1 MATPPC
7 NSTDEMAQRALLYLQ
22 AQLQAAVLSGS
33 TPPPPPPSSKDDDG
47 LSGGQIA
54 GIVIGCVA
62 GVTLF
67 AVLA

>member
-1 MATPPC
+1 M
-7 NSTDEMAQRALLYLQ
+7 DDMAQRALLYLQ

-33 TPPPPPPSSKDDDG
+33 TPPPPPPSSEDDDG